1 MDVGECCVEGPASAS
16 IDITQCSRVHVKLL
30 LKVNRYPLTILV
42 SKHVGIHHLYYLLLL
57 IVRLGV

>member
-1 MDVGECCVEGPASAS
+1 MP
-16 IDITQCSRVHVKLL
+16 IDITQCSRVPVKLL

-42 SKHVGIHHLYYLLLL
+42 SKHWHLSFVLLLL